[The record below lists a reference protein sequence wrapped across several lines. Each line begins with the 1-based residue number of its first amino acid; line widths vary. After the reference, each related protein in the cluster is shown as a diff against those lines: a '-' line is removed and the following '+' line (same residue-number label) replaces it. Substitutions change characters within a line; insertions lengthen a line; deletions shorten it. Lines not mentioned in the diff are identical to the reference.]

1 MHRGGPDFRGE
12 RTAGAAASSA
22 LHGIYMEALV
32 KSRNDIKV
40 RLTDM
45 AAIRIALGSACS
57 PKPHHDDL
65 KSSNLQQDEACRC
78 IASRQSCDVAGTAFP
93 GNSLKGS

>member
-1 MHRGGPDFRGE
+1 M
-12 RTAGAAASSA
+12 
-22 LHGIYMEALV
+22 
-32 KSRNDIKV
+32 KSCNDIKV
-40 RLTDM
+40 RLTDIHM

-57 PKPHHDDL
+57 PKPHHDDS

-78 IASRQSCDVAGTAFP
+78 IASRQSWDVAGTAFP